1 MRRDA
6 YVPRLSGGDSM
17 GEKKQR
23 TTDDGRG
30 SRPRT
35 TPADAVGES
44 GDEEARREA
53 AEAVSSGGPSSG
65 RRETGERRGTAGHET
80 TDRKGAGGHAAKNQ
94 RPGVGREEQTRS
106 HDG

>member
-1 MRRDA
+1 
-6 YVPRLSGGDSM
+6 M

-23 TTDDGRG
+23 RTDEGRG

-44 GDEEARREA
+44 GDEAARREA
-53 AEAVSSGGPSSG
+53 DEAVSSGEPSGGG
-65 RRETGERRGTAGHET
+65 REGGERRGTAGREA
-80 TDRKGAGGHAAKNQ
+80 TDREGAGGHAAKNQ
-94 RPGVGREEQTRS
+94 RPGVGREEQTRE

>member
-1 MRRDA
+1 
-6 YVPRLSGGDSM
+6 M

-23 TTDDGRG
+23 RTAEGRG

-53 AEAVSSGGPSSG
+53 GEAVSSGG
-65 RRETGERRGTAGHET
+65 RREAGERRGTSGRET
-80 TDRKGAGGHAAKNQ
+80 TDRQGAGGHAAKNQ
-94 RPGVGREEQTRS
+94 SPGVGREEQTRG